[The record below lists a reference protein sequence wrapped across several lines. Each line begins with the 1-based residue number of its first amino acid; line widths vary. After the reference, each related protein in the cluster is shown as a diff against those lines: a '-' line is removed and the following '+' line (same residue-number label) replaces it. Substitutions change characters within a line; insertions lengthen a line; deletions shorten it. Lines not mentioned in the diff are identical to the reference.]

1 MAKNTDAY
9 IELLVKQAEIQA
21 LVNVYT
27 QDYIELQKLKAEAE
41 SGGWFSADWDDVAEQ
56 QAKLDKDLADI
67 KTKEKEYAEYQKK
80 HGLGIYAHQASP
92 SSTASTQREI
102 KKSGNQ
108 IRTTVK
114 NVEDDIRKMQI
125 ELMEQG
131 LEKTLAQIRYEREK
145 RIQEAKKS
153 VERLQNKLVLSIDC
167 MRRRNL
173 MQNRHI
179 TRSSWMH

>member
-1 MAKNTDAY
+1 MLTLSCWSNR
-9 IELLVKQAEIQA
+9 AEIQA

-125 ELMEQG
+125 ELISKVLKKRWLKFVM
-131 LEKTLAQIRYEREK
+131 KEK
-145 RIQEAKKS
+145 RESKRQKS
-153 VERLQNKLVLSIDC
+153 QVERLQNKLVLSIDC